1 MVPFFFFIYIIS
13 LCFDLLRFF
22 SLSPP
27 PTLLSN
33 CWTCFF
39 SLSLSSCV
47 LLFCLLW
54 WLSILASL
62 QQRKNSNTNKLFC
75 YQYASLFL
83 VCIFQKRTR
92 THKKWDSHGQFCKPS
107 ESMTEMERVKKK
119 SFFFFVCFFYF
130 DRDLFHE
137 NFGNY
142 SDWTT
147 GTGNEEL
154 YRRKE
159 IERYI
164 IALVLCLGRG
174 SIYTSLTTQ
183 LINK

>member
-1 MVPFFFFIYIIS
+1 
-13 LCFDLLRFF
+13 
-22 SLSPP
+22 
-27 PTLLSN
+27 
-33 CWTCFF
+33 
-39 SLSLSSCV
+39 
-47 LLFCLLW
+47 
-54 WLSILASL
+54 ILASL

-83 VCIFQKRTR
+83 VCIFQKTTR
-92 THKKWDSHGQFCKPS
+92 TQKNETATGSFVNHPNRWLKWKGRK
-107 ESMTEMERVKKK
+107 RKV
-119 SFFFFVCFFYF
+119 FFVFFRLLFYF
-130 DRDLFHE
+130 DRDVYHE

>member
-1 MVPFFFFIYIIS
+1 MPAFF
-13 LCFDLLRFF
+13 LCAYFKREHAHTKNETATGSFVNH
-22 SLSPP
+22 P
-27 PTLLSN
+27 N
-33 CWTCFF
+33 R
-39 SLSLSSCV
+39 
-47 LLFCLLW
+47 
-54 WLSILASL
+54 WLKWKG
-62 QQRKNSNTNKLFC
+62 RKRK
-75 YQYASLFL
+75 
-83 VCIFQKRTR
+83 V
-92 THKKWDSHGQFCKPS
+92 
-107 ESMTEMERVKKK
+107 
-119 SFFFFVCFFYF
+119 FFVFFRLLFYF
-130 DRDLFHE
+130 DRDVYHE

-183 LINK
+183 LINKDGEYINITLAFYFFFIFIILLSGLVYKD